1 MKHSLAEYVCSYDGC
16 HQSFTTH
23 ANQKRHER
31 LHTGEKPFVCEIEG
45 CGKKFARSY
54 DLKVHGRVHTKEKPY
69 RCAVPHC
76 RRKFS
81 RCSALREHERR
92 LHNGRHL
99 DRNGVS
105 STIQKSKRQR
115 SEETQPQY
123 NDTPISKENR
133 GMEMPSGIM
142 IIPKDPT
149 ESIQHTVVR
158 EMVSNYIQ
166 MTQLV
171 HRTEISVEDLLPD
184 RPQKLLNTYDL
195 QQVQS
200 FPGEFL
206 DNVLIGEEPPFVL

>member
-1 MKHSLAEYVCSYDGC
+1 MKHPLVKYVCGYDGC
-16 HQSFTTH
+16 NQSFTTQ
-23 ANQKRHER
+23 ANQKRHQR

-92 LHNGRHL
+92 IHNVHHSDG
-99 DRNGVS
+99 NGVS
-105 STIQKSKRQR
+105 STIQKTKRQR
-115 SEETQPQY
+115 TEEKQSQY
-123 NDTPISKENR
+123 NGIHIPEENR

-149 ESIQHTVVR
+149 ESIQHIAVR

-166 MTQLV
+166 MTQIV
-171 HRTEISVEDLLPD
+171 HRSEIAVEDLLPD
-184 RPQKLLNTYDL
+184 RPQKLLTSYNL